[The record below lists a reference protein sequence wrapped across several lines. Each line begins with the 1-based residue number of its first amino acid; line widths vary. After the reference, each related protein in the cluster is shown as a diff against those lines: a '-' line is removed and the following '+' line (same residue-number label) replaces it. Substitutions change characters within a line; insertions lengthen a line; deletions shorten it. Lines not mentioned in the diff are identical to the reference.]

1 MMYKVLFL
9 CSTGIQ
15 SDKMILDSEKSCQV
29 IKSSQSLAANDQN
42 VLTFLL
48 LQRLV
53 LCPTTNH
60 HWAPAPPAKSTNPIK
75 LSYEFCCHL
84 PMWAE
89 LPVSNIVL
97 NNCQT
102 AANLTHKLLIS
113 CPIIHA
119 DFQTSNSWNLRT
131 TPYFCWGWMF
141 LTHDPKV
148 DKTERKSDGFWK
160 STTSTL
166 SEMQMSVSSQ

>member
-1 MMYKVLFL
+1 MLHWNTIGQNDFRQWKKLSSYQVQPII
-9 CSTGIQ
+9 G
-15 SDKMILDSEKSCQV
+15 CQWPKRV
-29 IKSSQSLAANDQN
+29 D
-42 VLTFLL
+42 FF

-60 HWAPAPPAKSTNPIK
+60 QWAPAPPAKSTNPIK

-113 CPIIHA
+113 WPIIHG
-119 DFQTSNSWNLRT
+119 DFQTSISLKDPTNHMIRYRLKLLETAFSEITFSLII
-131 TPYFCWGWMF
+131 F
-141 LTHDPKV
+141 LPQIF
-148 DKTERKSDGFWK
+148 SCP
-160 STTSTL
+160 
-166 SEMQMSVSSQ
+166 SSSIHT